1 VVVGVDSV
9 EEEVFEE
16 EEAQEEDFAL
26 GDTVEVFVDVVEEPE
41 AEVEVEEE
49 EDFVEDV
56 DAEEE
61 ELPG

>member
-1 VVVGVDSV
+1 MGVDSV

-26 GDTVEVFVDVVEEPE
+26 GDTVEVFVDVVEVPE

-56 DAEEE
+56 GAEEE

>member
-1 VVVGVDSV
+1 VGVDSV

-26 GDTVEVFVDVVEEPE
+26 GDTVEVFVDVVEVPE

-56 DAEEE
+56 GAEEE